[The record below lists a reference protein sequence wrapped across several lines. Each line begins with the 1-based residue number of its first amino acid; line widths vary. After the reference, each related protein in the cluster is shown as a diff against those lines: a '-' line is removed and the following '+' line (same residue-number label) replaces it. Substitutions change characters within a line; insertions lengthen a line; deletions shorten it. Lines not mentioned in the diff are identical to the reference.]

1 MYSFNPK
8 VNQKGTTVE
17 VTPCPSPRKAK
28 EESEQLNLE
37 LAVYQLMKKPTREEG
52 KGRRKWAIDLQ
63 KIQSRSAMK
72 LLQQMSTKTSK

>member
-1 MYSFNPK
+1 M
-8 VNQKGTTVE
+8 E
-17 VTPCPSPRKAK
+17 VTPCPSPQKAK

-37 LAVYQLMKKPTREEG
+37 LAVYQLMKKRTREEG